1 MTRKADAAERELR
14 RRQVAANLLAGL
26 NYREM
31 ADALGVSLGTVKNDV
46 EAIIK
51 RWQSEQ
57 VEATGD
63 YLNLVERRLDRAL
76 NAIWDGVLSGDPK
89 AIMAMLRIE
98 ERRAKLLGLDQPER
112 IEHSGSVEQRRADPL
127 EGLDDEARSK
137 LIENL
142 IHAREKRDAGRKHPG
157 GGADR

>member
-31 ADALGVSLGTVKNDV
+31 AEALDVSLGTVKNDV
-46 EAIIK
+46 AAVIK

-57 VEATGD
+57 VAATGD
-63 YLNLVERRLDRAL
+63 YLSLAERRLDRAL

-112 IEHSGSVEQRRADPL
+112 VEHSGSIEQRRADPL
-127 EGLDDEARSK
+127 EGLDGEARSK

-142 IHAREKRDAGRKHPG
+142 IHAREKRATGNP
-157 GGADR
+157 

>member
-46 EAIIK
+46 AVVME
-51 RWQSEQ
+51 RWQIEQ
-57 VEATGD
+57 IESVGD
-63 YLNLVERRLDRAL
+63 YLSLAERRLDRAL
-76 NAIWDGVLSGDPK
+76 NAVWDRVLDGDPK
-89 AIMAMLRIE
+89 AILVMIRIE
-98 ERRAKLLGLDQPER
+98 ERRAKLRGLDQPDKV
-112 IEHSGSVEQRRADPL
+112 EHSGSVEQRRADPL

-142 IHAREKRDAGRKHPG
+142 IHARERRDGRK
-157 GGADR
+157 